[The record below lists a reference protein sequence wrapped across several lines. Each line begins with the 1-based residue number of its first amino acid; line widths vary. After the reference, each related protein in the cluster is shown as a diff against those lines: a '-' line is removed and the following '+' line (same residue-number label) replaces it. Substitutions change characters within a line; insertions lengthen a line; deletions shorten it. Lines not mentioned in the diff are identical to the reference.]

1 MMSYFIAENNEKITK
16 TLWLY
21 FGVIVLSNI
30 FLKIICLDFSAFWY
44 DEIISVQSASL
55 DFGHIKHVSEWDKN
69 PPFYYYCLSVW
80 IKLYNDSEFCVRLLS
95 VLFSSV
101 SAGVLFLFANK
112 HFNKTSAIIVSLLYI
127 SSDIL
132 FFYSHEAR
140 AYSLVV
146 LLTLISSHIFLNFK
160 EKSNF
165 KYLLLLGL
173 INFLLLYT
181 HYIAG
186 IVVFFQFILML
197 FCFNK
202 AQKKHFLYSVL
213 LTTTLVLL
221 RFTKKQVLVIVGFNS
236 SDSPFWLKTSDFNS
250 LVEVL
255 SKFLF
260 NNTIIVP
267 MILLMFIGI
276 IFTIKHKNKKMYF
289 TLIYTFLL
297 GIVSILFIYSLG
309 KFTPIFLDRYLIF
322 TIPFIFLLVA
332 YSLSFI
338 KFQMITIIV
347 SSLFAALFISKIDY
361 KTPKAMDYRSV
372 VSFVKQV
379 QKNTDLVI
387 VKTKDINALF
397 GYYYEANYLKNL
409 KTNLTYN
416 ENIIFCTSWNDMT
429 KDLNSY
435 SRVIVIDT
443 FEDLNPNETDFSTKL
458 SVIKQYHITSTFY
471 KGVKISFYK

>member
-1 MMSYFIAENNEKITK
+1 MIPYFIALNNDKITK
-16 TLWLY
+16 KLWLY
-21 FGVIVLSNI
+21 FGAIVLSNI
-30 FLKIICLDFSAFWY
+30 FLKIICLDLSSFWY

-95 VLFSSV
+95 VIFSSL

-146 LLTLISSHIFLNFK
+146 LLTLLSSHIFLNFK

-165 KYLLLLGL
+165 KYLMLLGL

-202 AQKKHFLYSVL
+202 EQKRHFLYSVL

-260 NNTIIVP
+260 NNTLIVP

-276 IFTIKHKNKKMYF
+276 IFTIKYKDKKKYF
-289 TLIYTFLL
+289 TFNLYIFTGNCIYF
-297 GIVSILFIYSLG
+297 IYLFIRKIYSN
-309 KFTPIFLDRYLIF
+309 IFR
-322 TIPFIFLLVA
+322 
-332 YSLSFI
+332 
-338 KFQMITIIV
+338 
-347 SSLFAALFISKIDY
+347 
-361 KTPKAMDYRSV
+361 
-372 VSFVKQV
+372 
-379 QKNTDLVI
+379 
-387 VKTKDINALF
+387 
-397 GYYYEANYLKNL
+397 
-409 KTNLTYN
+409 
-416 ENIIFCTSWNDMT
+416 
-429 KDLNSY
+429 
-435 SRVIVIDT
+435 
-443 FEDLNPNETDFSTKL
+443 
-458 SVIKQYHITSTFY
+458 
-471 KGVKISFYK
+471 